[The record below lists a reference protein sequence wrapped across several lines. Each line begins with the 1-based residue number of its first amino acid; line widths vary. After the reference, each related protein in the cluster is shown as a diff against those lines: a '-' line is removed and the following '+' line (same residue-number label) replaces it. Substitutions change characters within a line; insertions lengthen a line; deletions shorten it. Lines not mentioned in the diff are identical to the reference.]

1 MTLTQRHKDAW
12 PQDVDR
18 RHNKLYVVLEDNKY
32 YEKKKETRMKGME
45 GGGRERA
52 GSTGRGWGGGLYFK
66 IGR

>member
-32 YEKKKETRMKGME
+32 YEKKKGD
-45 GGGRERA
+45 
-52 GSTGRGWGGGLYFK
+52 
-66 IGR
+66 